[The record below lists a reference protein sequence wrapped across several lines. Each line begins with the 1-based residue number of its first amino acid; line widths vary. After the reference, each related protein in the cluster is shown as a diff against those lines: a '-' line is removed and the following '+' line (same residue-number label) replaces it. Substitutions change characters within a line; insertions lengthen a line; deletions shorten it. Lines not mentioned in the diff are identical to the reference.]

1 MASKPEIYLEIGTGF
16 FRIPTSEANY
26 NISVLDGPE
35 TSVTRVVEKIVEQ
48 EKESVPADFS
58 KNAMSAVSAGLA
70 EAGDD
75 SFYRDV
81 SNDIYHDIGNL
92 AKSLS
97 VTMMDIP
104 AEDRMGKRVELDE
117 AGHKIEDAKSQL
129 KDIVAMT
136 EKAAMKIMDKVE
148 DVQGRSNDVQDLL
161 SNLKN
166 HAAFTVFEGD
176 GEAEDDAGE
185 DKCSG
190 AKAETEALQDQ
201 IRQAMDLLSAME
213 EGAADEPEVQEEA
226 APPAPEIKIEKKTR
240 FLFDLDVLFQTL
252 YELCTNETVKDHITS
267 ARERREE
274 IFDINVFYDEIS
286 PKAAKYE
293 ADSDNFFTVPMSDVF
308 TSLSK
313 SCNDKGISNLL
324 KKMDSGQ
331 STIFLDQT
339 IPLEVPPT
347 EEIEIE
353 VETQSAPPPKPPAA
367 PAPAG
372 PDPRIG
378 EVKEILA
385 AAMTKGD
392 NLSEMIAEV
401 PTPLLGGCP
410 MTLGDQQEIFR
421 KIEDAFGLATTISE
435 DVVKITEALSFQD
448 LSGQQIM
455 KIIKLLS
462 DFQVQLLALV
472 VSFGS
477 QLKHKEDNVTI
488 SVEESKKLAQGDV
501 DNYINKLAGDGE
513 DEEGGMLDQETV
525 NDMLEE
531 MGF

>member
-1 MASKPEIYLEIGTGF
+1 MANKPEIYLEIGTGF

-26 NISVLDGPE
+26 NISVLDTLE

-48 EKESVPADFS
+48 ESPPAEVAE
-58 KNAMSAVSAGLA
+58 NAMSAVSAGLS
-70 EAGDD
+70 EGDSD
-75 SFYRDV
+75 GFYRDV
-81 SNDIYHDIGNL
+81 SKDLYNDIGTL

-97 VTMMDIP
+97 ATMMDIP
-104 AEDRMGKRVELDE
+104 AEDRRGKRVELDE

-129 KDIVAMT
+129 KDIVEMT

-148 DVQGRSNDVQDLL
+148 DVQGCSNDVQDLL

-166 HAAFTVFEGD
+166 HAAFAVSGESSDEG
-176 GEAEDDAGE
+176 EEVTGE
-185 DKCSG
+185 DKPCA
-190 AKAETEALQDQ
+190 AKIETEALRDQ
-201 IRQAMDLLSAME
+201 MRQAMDLLTALE
-213 EGAADEPEVQEEA
+213 EEPAQPEVQEEA
-226 APPAPEIKIEKKTR
+226 APPAPEVKIEKKTR
-240 FLFDLDVLFQTL
+240 FLFDLDVVFQTL

-274 IFDINVFYDEIS
+274 IFDINAFYEVIS

-308 TSLSK
+308 ASLHVACS
-313 SCNDKGISNLL
+313 DKGISNLL

-331 STIFLDQT
+331 SSIFLDQT

-347 EEIEIE
+347 DEIE
-353 VETQSAPPPKPPAA
+353 VEVETAPPPTPEPPAA
-367 PAPAG
+367 LASVE
-372 PDPRIG
+372 PDPRIA
-378 EVKEILA
+378 EVKELLA
-385 AAMTKGD
+385 AAMARGE
-392 NLSEMIAEV
+392 NLSGIIDEGAESSYA
-401 PTPLLGGCP
+401 GCA
-410 MTLGDQQEIFR
+410 MTVEDQQDVFK
-421 KIEDAFGLATTISE
+421 KIEDAFGIATTISG
-435 DVVKITEALSFQD
+435 DVAKITEALSFQD

-477 QLKHKEDNVTI
+477 QLKHKEENADI
-488 SVEESKKLAQGDV
+488 SVEDSKKLAQDDV
-501 DNYINKLAGDGE
+501 DSYINKIAGGSAEGD
-513 DEEGGMLDQETV
+513 DGGMLDQQTV
-525 NDMLEE
+525 NSMLEE